1 MGGVKGDIFSW
12 RDIDRA
18 SRSGVN
24 KGSTSTRAS
33 IFKNKGVRPRKSDL
47 FYGQSKAGQDILIFY
62 YIFLINDEEF
72 LSLVVVVL
80 E

>member
-33 IFKNKGVRPRKSDL
+33 KFENKGVRPRKVICSTVRA
-47 FYGQSKAGQDILIFY
+47 KREKIF
-62 YIFLINDEEF
+62 
-72 LSLVVVVL
+72 
-80 E
+80 